1 MAQLGWTVLGNGGR
15 KFKVGLYHGEE
26 SGHLVVHCNSRI
38 LLVDFGVKAS
48 KSYSFFLDDDLI
60 ELKIEQVADG
70 FRYACELNTEADT
83 PLNRQRQ
90 AVEKKH
96 WRWVGW
102 VALSLVAFI
111 ALAIWLISPGGP
123 DKDWQAQ
130 QARLLKGEGTIAK
143 MRLTKDKS
151 RWRYS
156 FLADDKVMEGRLLNQ
171 DTLNPFGF
179 SLQDGDELQIRYL
192 PGHPK
197 QFVID
202 WGQPT
207 PRQLQRYSE
216 WVGQYHQSLHPDLA
230 VRQIRCQLQLA
241 YDLEGLAGLAAF
253 MQQVTP
259 PSQSPDHNRD
269 SYLRLIR
276 SPEFKQGMTQC
287 L

>member
-1 MAQLGWTVLGNGGR
+1 M
-15 KFKVGLYHGEE
+15 
-26 SGHLVVHCNSRI
+26 
-38 LLVDFGVKAS
+38 VDFGVKES
-48 KSYSFFLDDDLI
+48 KSYSFFLDDDFI
-60 ELKIEQVADG
+60 ELRIEQVADG
-70 FRYACELNTEADT
+70 FQYSCELNTEADT

-102 VALSLVAFI
+102 VALGLVAFI
-111 ALAIWLISPGGP
+111 VLTIWLINPGGP
-123 DKDWQAQ
+123 DKNWQAQ
-130 QARLLKGEGTIAK
+130 QRRLLDGEGITTK
-143 MRLTKDKS
+143 MRLSKDDR

-156 FLADDKVMEGRLLNQ
+156 FLADDQVMEGRLLNQ

-179 SLQDGDELQIRYL
+179 PLRDGDEFQIRYL
-192 PGHPK
+192 SGHPK

-202 WGQPT
+202 WDQPT

-230 VRQIRCQLQLA
+230 VRQIRCQLRLA
-241 YDLEGLAGLAAF
+241 YDLEGLTGLAAF
-253 MQQVTP
+253 MQQTTP
-259 PSQSPDHNRD
+259 PAQSPDHNRD

-276 SPEFKQGMTQC
+276 SPEFQQGVKQC